1 MKIDE
6 RFLYDPRYFEMLL
19 SSAGLLSGDE
29 RKERILTIAK
39 KNIWLAARCV
49 NTCVYEDDSVIDWII
64 HRAIFI
70 YSKFKDIHAIAALLE
85 LREYGELSVMLDLMI
100 KNSTYNNLHKDIWL
114 LLQNDERSISKAFA
128 VFADYIDKELA
139 ASLFGCLSELGYA
152 MDSSAYNSVLAN
164 IDNPDEIKLLVNK
177 MTVSGVE
184 ADAETFFHLIRKS
197 NSFEDAWY
205 YFEKFKAIVDYNL
218 NEDLV
223 SGTYNTMIR
232 IARSL
237 QDIND
242 LKNDYL
248 QHCPEVERQQSITL
262 ACYARSI
269 EISTTYEEAKYY
281 FDEFKEY
288 YVPTFYGERL
298 SKGKKNLTSKQK
310 RAIVNIVNIFMR
322 RIERENLEFE
332 EVEAILLWI
341 FKQYSIFR
349 NKHKKESV
357 GIFNDFIS
365 NIISKSKDYTKGMR
379 LVISLLDADLWISQ
393 SCYTELFIC
402 SQTKE
407 DVDNIKAVIG
417 VIPLNPKNV
426 LKILQNCSDSVLDYI
441 LDYFKEIDYSL
452 NIYHFNAII
461 KRMPFEKAFD
471 VINLMKTSGMIPDK
485 FTIQPMLRKWNS
497 VKDLSKVLQLATS
510 YSISADERSAQAI
523 ARQARIKN
531 LSSELIDYSIE
542 NRESA
547 NCRLGESW
555 VNAVLDAS
563 NFLLREFY

>member
-6 RFLYDPRYFEMLL
+6 RFLYDPKYFEMLL
-19 SSAGLLSGDE
+19 SSAGLLSGDK
-29 RKERILTIAK
+29 RRERILTIAK

-49 NTCVYEDDSVIDWII
+49 NTCVYEDESVIDWII

-70 YSKFKDIHAIAALLE
+70 YSKFHDIHAIAALLE
-85 LREYGELSVMLDLMI
+85 LREYGELSIMLDLMI

-128 VFADYIDKELA
+128 VFADFIDKELA

-164 IDNPDEIKLLVNK
+164 TDNPDEIKSLVNK

-205 YFEKFKAIVDYNL
+205 YFENFKAIVDYNH

-248 QHCPEVERQQSITL
+248 QHYPDIKCQQSIAL

-269 EISTTYEEAKYY
+269 ELSSTPEEAKFF
-281 FDEFKEY
+281 FDDFKN
-288 YVPTFYGERL
+288 YVSNFYADRK
-298 SKGKKNLTSKQK
+298 SKGKSNLSSKQK
-310 RAIVNIVNIFMR
+310 KAIVNIVNIFLC
-322 RIERENLEFE
+322 RIERENLDFE
-332 EVEAILLWI
+332 EVDELLIWI
-341 FKQYSIFR
+341 FKQYSNFH
-349 NKHKKESV
+349 NKQKKDSV

-365 NIISKSKDYTKGMR
+365 SFISRSKNFAKGMH
-379 LVISLLDADLWISQ
+379 LVNYLIEANMWITQ

-407 DVDNIKAVIG
+407 DVDSVKAI
-417 VIPLNPKNV
+417 IDISSLNPKNA
-426 LKILQNCSDSVLDYI
+426 LKIFQNCSDSVLAFI
-441 LDYFKEIDYSL
+441 LDYFKKIDYSL
-452 NIYHFNAII
+452 NIYHYNAII
-461 KRMPFEKAFD
+461 KRLPFEQAFD
-471 VINLMKTSGMIPDK
+471 FINLMKNSGMIPDK

-497 VKDLSKVLQLATS
+497 IKELSKVLQLATS
-510 YSISADERSAQAI
+510 YSIPADERSALAI
-523 ARQARIKN
+523 ARQARINN

-547 NCRLGESW
+547 NCFFSEGW
-555 VNAVLDAS
+555 INAVLDAS
-563 NFLLREFY
+563 NILLREFY